1 MSKCHVRLLCC
12 AQIRN
17 LEILI
22 APIVP
27 SNAQKGRLAI
37 KSTVLVRLMS
47 KDREMKVVLRRRRK
61 KARYWSKASP
71 NNHPGH
77 DFHFMYPKRE
87 LGRKYR
93 PFVATYRRYVSKM
106 RWFWQD
112 LRAVHPKSPANHCL
126 RIHRVQ
132 ILPGRAPFPV
142 RGAQIMHSAHF
153 LPFPRQTA
161 RMPVLDRS
169 NRKVQPGI

>member
-1 MSKCHVRLLCC
+1 MATALPLQGTFQSVRRWQDFAVMRSLLVS
-12 AQIRN
+12 N
-17 LEILI
+17 GKIL
-22 APIVP
+22 AESFPNQSSV
-27 SNAQKGRLAI
+27 
-37 KSTVLVRLMS
+37 
-47 KDREMKVVLRRRRK
+47 
-61 KARYWSKASP
+61 ARYWSKASP

-106 RWFWQD
+106 SWFWQD

-153 LPFPRQTA
+153 LPSPPPNSANASTRSLELKRSA
-161 RMPVLDRS
+161 RNLSAAR
-169 NRKVQPGI
+169 